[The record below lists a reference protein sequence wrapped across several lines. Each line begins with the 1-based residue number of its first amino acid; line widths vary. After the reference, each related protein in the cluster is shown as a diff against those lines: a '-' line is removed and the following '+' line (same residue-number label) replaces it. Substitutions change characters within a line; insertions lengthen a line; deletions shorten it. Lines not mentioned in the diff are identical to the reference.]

1 MLTFQE
7 IKDAIEKLSIE
18 PNTNKKAGV
27 KDEYSTGE
35 IQTIRQVAL
44 QLGYTLP
51 DAGCKCK
58 NQMRDLVIKLKL
70 WSKQH
75 PEECHYQMKRGIIRV
90 HSDGTNTYALNLTD
104 ERAEYLL
111 KTDPNAYTYITK
123 IAETNKVEA
132 KTEAK
137 KTSSKKSSSKKSG
150 SKKTTETKTEQ
161 SENIVDI
168 IKG

>member
-18 PNTNKKAGV
+18 PNKKAGV
-27 KDEYSTGE
+27 KDEYSTEE

-44 QLGYTLP
+44 QLGYSLP

-58 NQMRDLVIKLKL
+58 NQWRDLVIKLKL
-70 WSKQH
+70 WSRQH

-123 IAETNKVEA
+123 IAETDKVEVKTKA
-132 KTEAK
+132 KSSPK
-137 KTSSKKSSSKKSG
+137 KTSSKK
-150 SKKTTETKTEQ
+150 KKTTETKSEQ

-168 IKG
+168 VKE

>member
-18 PNTNKKAGV
+18 PNMKTDV
-27 KDEYSTGE
+27 KDEYSAE
-35 IQTIRQVAL
+35 EVQIMRQIAL
-44 QLGYTLP
+44 QLGYSLP
-51 DAGCKCK
+51 DIGCKCK
-58 NQMRDLVIKLKL
+58 NQWRDLVIKLKL

-75 PEECHYQMKRGIIRV
+75 PEECHYSMKRGIIRV
-90 HSDGTNTYALNLTD
+90 HSDGTNTYTLNLTD
-104 ERAEYLL
+104 QRAEYLL

-123 IAETNKVEA
+123 IADKVEA

-137 KTSSKKSSSKKSG
+137 KTSSKKSSSKK
-150 SKKTTETKTEQ
+150 KKTTETKTEQ

-168 IKG
+168 IKE

>member
-7 IKDAIEKLSIE
+7 IKDAIESLSIE
-18 PNTNKKAGV
+18 PNKKVGV

-44 QLGYTLP
+44 QLGYSLP

-58 NQMRDLVIKLKL
+58 NQWRDLVIRLKL

-75 PEECHYQMKRGIIRV
+75 NEECHYVMKRGIIRV
-90 HSDGTNTYALNLTD
+90 HSDGSNTYALNLTN

-123 IAETNKVEA
+123 IADKDEA

-137 KTSSKKSSSKKSG
+137 KTSSKSSTKKSSSKK
-150 SKKTTETKTEQ
+150 KKTIETKTEQ

-168 IKG
+168 VKG

>member
-7 IKDAIEKLSIE
+7 IKDAIESLSIE
-18 PNTNKKAGV
+18 PNKKAGA
-27 KDEYSTGE
+27 KDEYSTEE
-35 IQTIRQVAL
+35 IQIIRQVAL
-44 QLGYTLP
+44 QLGYSLP

-58 NQMRDLVIKLKL
+58 NQWRDLVIRLKL

-75 PEECHYQMKRGIIRV
+75 PEECHYVMKRGIIRV
-90 HSDGTNTYALNLTD
+90 HSDGTNTFSLNLTD
-104 ERAEYLL
+104 QRAEYLL

-123 IAETNKVEA
+123 IADKVGA

-137 KTSSKKSSSKKSG
+137 KTSSKKSSSKK
-150 SKKTTETKTEQ
+150 KKTTETKTEQ

-168 IKG
+168 VKG

>member
-7 IKDAIEKLSIE
+7 IKDAIEGLSIE
-18 PNTNKKAGV
+18 EPNKKAGV
-27 KDEYSTGE
+27 KDEYSTDE

-44 QLGYTLP
+44 QLGYSLP

-58 NQMRDLVIKLKL
+58 NQWRDLVIKLKL
-70 WSKQH
+70 WLKQH
-75 PEECHYQMKRGIIRV
+75 PSGFCHYQMKRGIIRV

-123 IAETNKVEA
+123 IAETNKAEA
-132 KTEAK
+132 KVKAK
-137 KTSSKKSSSKKSG
+137 SSSKKSSSKK
-150 SKKTTETKTEQ
+150 KKTTETKTEQ

-168 IKG
+168 VKG

>member
-7 IKDAIEKLSIE
+7 IKDAIEGLSIE
-18 PNTNKKAGV
+18 PNKNAGV
-27 KDEYSTGE
+27 KDEYSTEE

-44 QLGYTLP
+44 QLGYSLP

-58 NQMRDLVIKLKL
+58 NQWRDLVIKLKL

-75 PEECHYQMKRGIIRV
+75 PEECHYQMKRGIVRV

-104 ERAEYLL
+104 PRAEYLL

-123 IAETNKVEA
+123 IAEVDKA
-132 KTEAK
+132 KSTAKPSSSPK
-137 KTSSKKSSSKKSG
+137 KTRSG
-150 SKKTTETKTEQ
+150 SKKKKTETKTEQ
-161 SENIVDI
+161 SENTVDI
-168 IKG
+168 VKE

>member
-7 IKDAIEKLSIE
+7 IKDAIESLSIE
-18 PNTNKKAGV
+18 PNKKAGV
-27 KDEYSTGE
+27 KDEYSADE

-44 QLGYTLP
+44 QLGYSLP

-58 NQMRDLVIKLKL
+58 NQWRDLVIRLKL

-75 PEECHYQMKRGIIRV
+75 NEECHYVMKRGIIRV

-104 ERAEYLL
+104 QRAEYLL

-123 IAETNKVEA
+123 IADKAEA

-137 KTSSKKSSSKKSG
+137 KTSSKKSSSKK
-150 SKKTTETKTEQ
+150 KKTTETKTEQ

-168 IKG
+168 VKE

>member
-18 PNTNKKAGV
+18 PNKKAGV
-27 KDEYSTGE
+27 KDEYSTE
-35 IQTIRQVAL
+35 DIQTIRQVAL
-44 QLGYTLP
+44 QLGYSLP
-51 DAGCKCK
+51 DVGCKCK
-58 NQMRDLVIKLKL
+58 NQWRDLVIRLKL

-75 PEECHYQMKRGIIRV
+75 PEECHYSMKRGIIRV

-123 IAETNKVEA
+123 IADKVG
-132 KTEAK
+132 AK
-137 KTSSKKSSSKKSG
+137 KTSSKKSSSKK
-150 SKKTTETKTEQ
+150 KKTAETKTEQ

-168 IKG
+168 VKR

>member
-7 IKDAIEKLSIE
+7 IKEAIESLSIE
-18 PNTNKKAGV
+18 PNKKAGV
-27 KDEYSTGE
+27 KDEYSTEE

-44 QLGYTLP
+44 QLGYSLP

-58 NQMRDLVIKLKL
+58 NQWRDLVIKLKL

-75 PEECHYQMKRGIIRV
+75 PEECHYQMKRGIIRA
-90 HSDGTNTYALNLTD
+90 HLDGTNTYALNLTD

-123 IAETNKVEA
+123 IAETNKAEA
-132 KTEAK
+132 KVKAK
-137 KTSSKKSSSKKSG
+137 SSSSSKKTG
-150 SKKTTETKTEQ
+150 SKSKKKTTETKTEQ

-168 IKG
+168 VKE

>member
-7 IKDAIEKLSIE
+7 IKDAIESLSIE
-18 PNTNKKAGV
+18 EPNKNASV
-27 KDEYSTGE
+27 KDEYSTEE

-70 WSKQH
+70 WLKQH
-75 PEECHYQMKRGIIRV
+75 PTGFCHYSMKRGIVRV

-104 ERAEYLL
+104 QRAEYLL

-123 IAETNKVEA
+123 IAEVDKA
-132 KTEAK
+132 KAKATAKAKPSSK
-137 KTSSKKSSSKKSG
+137 KTSPKKKKSV
-150 SKKTTETKTEQ
+150 ETKTEQ

-168 IKG
+168 VKG

>member
-18 PNTNKKAGV
+18 PNKKAGV
-27 KDEYSTGE
+27 KDAYSTEE
-35 IQTIRQVAL
+35 IQIIRQVAL
-44 QLGYTLP
+44 QLGYSLP

-58 NQMRDLVIKLKL
+58 NQWRDLVIRLKL

-123 IAETNKVEA
+123 IAETNKVEVKTKA
-132 KTEAK
+132 KSS
-137 KTSSKKSSSKKSG
+137 TSSKKTGSKSK
-150 SKKTTETKTEQ
+150 KKTTETKTEQ

-168 IKG
+168 VKG

>member
-1 MLTFQE
+1 MLSFQE
-7 IKDAIEKLSIE
+7 IKEAIEGFSIE
-18 PNTNKKAGV
+18 PNKKAGTN
-27 KDEYSTGE
+27 KDEYSTEE

-44 QLGYTLP
+44 QLGYSLP

-58 NQMRDLVIKLKL
+58 NQWRDLVIKLKL

-123 IAETNKVEA
+123 IADKVEA

-137 KTSSKKSSSKKSG
+137 KTSSKKSSSKK
-150 SKKTTETKTEQ
+150 KKATETKTEQ

-168 IKG
+168 VKG